1 MPVTA
6 VSLKLKYAS
15 AAFVVVLLA
24 MALLAGL
31 FAWQDDVGTRRL
43 GSLAESSVRE
53 RVATELSARATETA
67 AHAAD
72 AVASAVRTRDAAA
85 LSRHLQPF
93 IDDET
98 VSEIS
103 VTDTAGDVLF
113 SWKRAVT
120 AKSTTLRSEATEPVR
135 EMVESIPG
143 AATPHTF
150 GQLRLVIEQAAP
162 PPAVT
167 LSSRMA
173 FIKGLQLQDMLLF
186 AGGLALV
193 GGLLAAAL
201 AWRAAR
207 RLETPIVTLIK
218 GVERIGQGDYTRPLE
233 VRRRDELGELQQA
246 LEKMRA
252 RLRQSTIN
260 KNYLH
265 SVLNSMTD
273 AVFVTSPDGVIRVA
287 NSAACKLLAHG
298 EEEILGKN

>member
-43 GSLAESSVRE
+43 WSMAESSVRE

-103 VTDTAGDVLF
+103 VTDTAGGILF
-113 SWKRAVT
+113 SWKRAT
-120 AKSTTLRSEATEPVR
+120 ASKSDTLRSEATEPVR

-167 LSSRMA
+167 LSSRMSFA
-173 FIKGLQLQDMLLF
+173 KGLQLQDMLLL

-201 AWRAAR
+201 ASSAR
-207 RLETPIVTLIK
+207 FKTPHCS
-218 GVERIGQGDYTRPLE
+218 RP
-233 VRRRDELGELQQA
+233 
-246 LEKMRA
+246 
-252 RLRQSTIN
+252 
-260 KNYLH
+260 
-265 SVLNSMTD
+265 
-273 AVFVTSPDGVIRVA
+273 
-287 NSAACKLLAHG
+287 
-298 EEEILGKN
+298 